1 MLRFFQLRKLTRGL
15 LVRVSKPNM
24 FVRIPKER
32 VGVLIGPDGK
42 VKQRI
47 EEKFMVELLIDGDSG
62 GVTVV
67 LSEKAS
73 DPSLLFR
80 AKDTVTAIGRGFSPE
95 QAFRLLR
102 NDDDVFDFVDLRA
115 VFGRSESDIK
125 RVKGRVIGAN
135 GKTRKLIEELTE
147 ASMVVYGHTIGFIG
161 SFEQVDVARN
171 AVQMLINGSQH
182 HTVYKY
188 LQRKRSEFKK
198 QKLEL
203 WQKPPEEK

>member
-1 MLRFFQLRKLTRGL
+1 MSR
-15 LVRVSKPNM
+15 PNM

-42 VKQRI
+42 VKQKI
-47 EEKFMVELLIDGDSG
+47 EEKFMVELQIEGDSG
-62 GVTVV
+62 GVTIV
-67 LSEKAS
+67 LSENAS

-102 NDDDVFDFVDLRA
+102 KEEDVFDFIDLRA

-147 ASMVVYGHTIGFIG
+147 ASVVVYGHTIGFIG
-161 SFEQVDVARN
+161 SFEQVDIARN

-198 QKLEL
+198 QRLEL
-203 WQKPPEEK
+203 WQKPAEEK

>member
-1 MLRFFQLRKLTRGL
+1 M
-15 LVRVSKPNM
+15 SKPSM
-24 FVRIPKER
+24 FVKIPKER
-32 VGVLIGPDGK
+32 VGVLVGPDGK

-47 EEKFMVELLIDGDSG
+47 EEKFMVTLEIDSESG
-62 GVTVV
+62 GVTIL
-67 LSEKAS
+67 LSKKS
-73 DPSLLFR
+73 NDPSLLFK

-95 QAFRLLR
+95 HAFRLLR
-102 NDDDVFDFVDLRA
+102 NEDAVFDFIDLRA

-125 RVKGRVIGAN
+125 RVKGRGIGAN

-147 ASMVVYGHTIGFIG
+147 ASVVVYGHTIGFIG
-161 SFEQVDVARN
+161 TFEQVDVARN

-198 QKLEL
+198 QRLEL
-203 WQKPPEEK
+203 WEKPPE

>member
-1 MLRFFQLRKLTRGL
+1 M
-15 LVRVSKPNM
+15 SKPSM

-32 VGVLIGPDGK
+32 VGVLVGPDGK

-47 EEKFMVELLIDGDSG
+47 EEKFMVTLEVESESG
-62 GVTVV
+62 GVKIL

-95 QAFRLLR
+95 HAFRLLR
-102 NDDDVFDFVDLRA
+102 NEDDIFDFVDLRA

-147 ASMVVYGHTIGFIG
+147 ASVVVYGHTIGFIG
-161 SFEQVDVARN
+161 TFEQVDVARN
-171 AVQMLINGSQH
+171 AVQMLLNGSQH

-198 QKLEL
+198 QRLEL
-203 WQKPPEEK
+203 WEKPPEEK

>member
-1 MLRFFQLRKLTRGL
+1 
-15 LVRVSKPNM
+15 VSKPSM

-32 VGVLIGPDGK
+32 VGVLVGPDGK
-42 VKQRI
+42 VKQRV
-47 EEKFMVELLIDGDSG
+47 EEKFMVTLEIESESG
-62 GVTVV
+62 GVKIL

-73 DPSLLFR
+73 DPSLLFK

-95 QAFRLLR
+95 HAFRLLR
-102 NDDDVFDFVDLRA
+102 NEDDIFDFIDLRV

-125 RVKGRVIGAN
+125 RVKGRIIGAN

-147 ASMVVYGHTIGFIG
+147 ASVVVYGHTIGFIG
-161 SFEQVDVARN
+161 TFEQVDVARN

-188 LQRKRSEFKK
+188 LQRKRSDFKK

-203 WQKPPEEK
+203 WEKPPDEK